1 MHRFGARLLVQRTK
15 LVHHVGVSHPTQC
28 SERQQGLADH
38 LATAVLVVNIDG
50 ELAWMNAA
58 AEVLLGASARQVTGQ
73 ASERLWPSNSEL
85 TLAIREVAAS
95 GQAMALREL
104 SLKLKNQPEA
114 LIIDCVIS
122 ALPTRSP
129 VGQAVIEMQPGHR
142 DLTLVREAERNA
154 QQRLAQR
161 MVHNLAHEL
170 RNPLAGLRGAAQLLE
185 RKLGEAELKEYT
197 RIIIGEADRLGTLVS
212 QLLGPQRPPRLQPI
226 NLHRPLEHVRRLVVA
241 EQDDGIPIE
250 RDYDPSLPRVLAD
263 ADQLIQALLNL
274 VRNAVQALADTSY
287 PRIRLRS
294 RVVHNLVIGGQ
305 SHRQCARISVIDN
318 GPGVAPDQLER
329 IFFPMVSGDPQRT
342 GLGLA
347 IARSLISANGGRLDC
362 SSRPG
367 RTEFMIDLPLE
378 SAP

>member
-1 MHRFGARLLVQRTK
+1 MRRTK
-15 LVHHVGVSHPTQC
+15 LVHHFIVDSSTPSTEHL
-28 SERQQGLADH
+28 RGLADH
-38 LATAVLVVNIDG
+38 LATAVLVVNADG

-58 AEVLLGASARQVTGQ
+58 AEVLLGVSARQVTGQ
-73 ASERLWPSNSEL
+73 ASERLWPENGEL

-104 SLKLKNQPEA
+104 SLKLKSQVEA
-114 LIIDCVIS
+114 LVVDCVIS
-122 ALPTRSP
+122 ALPIRSGP
-129 VGQAVIEMQPGHR
+129 GQAVVEMQPGHR
-142 DLTLVREAERNA
+142 DRTLVRDAERNA

-185 RKLGEAELKEYT
+185 RKLGDADLKEYT

-212 QLLGPQRPPRLQPI
+212 QLLGPQQPPRLQPT
-226 NLHRPLEHVRRLVVA
+226 NLHRPLEHVRRLVAA
-241 EQDDGIPIE
+241 EQEDDIPIE
-250 RDYDPSLPRVLAD
+250 RDYDPSLPQVLAD
-263 ADQLIQALLNL
+263 PDQLIQALLNL
-274 VRNAVQALADTSY
+274 VRNAAQALTETPN

-294 RVVHNLVIGGQ
+294 RIAHNLVIGGE

-318 GPGVAPDQLER
+318 GPGIAPDQLER

-378 SAP
+378 QAQ